1 MEPIGAAASL
11 ITLISLSK
19 EIATKSRN
27 VIRRYRNSSQALSL
41 VRQHMLQLET
51 QLFLLRDV
59 QDFFAHTK
67 IHGEKE
73 TLALRDTLAQTHSTF
88 LSVREFLSQ
97 HTEKT
102 GSRARLQW
110 AIRDEARVRQWVDDL
125 QQLTHSLNSIILMLN
140 MLVYRACCAFG
151 CLLIILSRLATDARV
166 MADAFQADITTA
178 IRARFTQSRRQRK
191 ELRYSPSN
199 SHYYERLTRY
209 SSTSS
214 NAKEGEVCGIST
226 SPSSIIRL
234 WIMFKSLC
242 ENVSGLLLYKEV
254 PNRNQIIAESSE
266 IFAACKAGNTMA
278 VLTLLEA
285 RKASPFDRTPKNSTP
300 LRVIFR
306 YFSEFFC

>member
-1 MEPIGAAASL
+1 
-11 ITLISLSK
+11 
-19 EIATKSRN
+19 
-27 VIRRYRNSSQALSL
+27 
-41 VRQHMLQLET
+41 MLQLET

-178 IRARFTQSRRQRK
+178 IRARFTQSRRQRQ
-191 ELRYSPSN
+191 EL
-199 SHYYERLTRY
+199 RY